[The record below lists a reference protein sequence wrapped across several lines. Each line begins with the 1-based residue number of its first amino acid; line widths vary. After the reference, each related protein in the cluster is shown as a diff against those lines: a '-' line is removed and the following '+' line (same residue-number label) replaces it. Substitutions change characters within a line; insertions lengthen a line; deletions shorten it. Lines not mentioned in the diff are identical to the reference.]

1 MWLALGAY
9 VIGLALPRSGFNPVV
24 DIGLALSTS
33 WLAAGVCWVGVFR
46 TRFAGDHVLWAALGV
61 SLMAVGDTYYVL
73 LTASAGQEPTTSPA
87 DVAYLL
93 FYATMLAALAALV
106 RRQLRGLPGPI
117 LLDSAVGFLGAAAFL
132 AVVLDPVLE
141 PALEGPPSLATAVAV
156 SYPAFDLL
164 LIAAIAGIA
173 AAPALQL
180 GRGWILLVGGLAV
193 FAAADVWVALM
204 DLTGGY
210 VIGTQLDAGWALG
223 ITMIAAWVDLSVRP
237 RRDGPPARDGRWAL
251 AVPAA
256 ATVVGLGILL
266 ASSRTPVSEPAVVLA
281 GATLVLAAVRTQL
294 AFRQLWR
301 MADLRGLARTDDLTG
316 LPNRR
321 ALHSDVPLRLGA
333 RQGGRNAL
341 LLLDLDR
348 FKEVNDSL
356 GHDVGDLLLI
366 QVAARLSRQARS
378 GDLLA
383 RLGGDEFALLF
394 DDVGGDD
401 RLRTLQELRA
411 ALAEGQL
418 VLHYQPKIELAT
430 GRVQGVEAPVRW
442 NHPGRGL
449 LYPDAFLAIV
459 EESGLMHEMTD
470 VVLSLALDQAAIWQ
484 AQGRMLTVAVNLSA
498 SSLVD
503 SDLPERIG
511 AMVAARGLPPAP

>member
-1 MWLALGAY
+1 
-9 VIGLALPRSGFNPVV
+9 
-24 DIGLALSTS
+24 
-33 WLAAGVCWVGVFR
+33 
-46 TRFAGDHVLWAALGV
+46 
-61 SLMAVGDTYYVL
+61 
-73 LTASAGQEPTTSPA
+73 
-87 DVAYLL
+87 
-93 FYATMLAALAALV
+93 
-106 RRQLRGLPGPI
+106 
-117 LLDSAVGFLGAAAFL
+117 
-132 AVVLDPVLE
+132 
-141 PALEGPPSLATAVAV
+141 
-156 SYPAFDLL
+156 
-164 LIAAIAGIA
+164 
-173 AAPALQL
+173 
-180 GRGWILLVGGLAV
+180 
-193 FAAADVWVALM
+193 
-204 DLTGGY
+204 
-210 VIGTQLDAGWALG
+210 
-223 ITMIAAWVDLSVRP
+223 
-237 RRDGPPARDGRWAL
+237 
-251 AVPAA
+251 
-256 ATVVGLGILL
+256 
-266 ASSRTPVSEPAVVLA
+266 
-281 GATLVLAAVRTQL
+281 
-294 AFRQLWR
+294 